1 MYVPRSK
8 LGHVC
13 YTTPSSPFHPS
24 TSSSPLFSFLPI
36 FLFPCRSSHSSC
48 PCPFHFLLSSLLSS
62 FLLSSSLIPSL
73 FSFHSYSSPPV
84 PPVPLTPPVS
94 LIPPLPSHPSSLFS
108 FHFFSSSLIPSVPFI
123 PFVPLIPSLSL
134 SFLSRTS
141 QSCSHLMHPL
151 SQIAYE

>member
-1 MYVPRSK
+1 MTV
-8 LGHVC
+8 HVC
-13 YTTPSSPFHPS
+13 SKEQTWTCMLHNSIFSLSSFH
-24 TSSSPLFSFLPI
+24 
-36 FLFPCRSSHSSC
+36 FLFPPLFLSSHLPLPLSFLSPSC

-73 FSFHSYSSPPV
+73 FSFHPYSSPPV

-108 FHFFSSSLIPSVPFI
+108 FHFFSSSLIPS
-123 PFVPLIPSLSL
+123 LSL